1 MKATVKKS
9 LKTRTR
15 KTELPDVNSHSA
27 SHDDYSHTPVHPIKK
42 GRFIL
47 SDIVAK
53 KIPSPKASPGKVKIV
68 GKRFLSE

>member
-1 MKATVKKS
+1 MKATVKKGFNARTH
-9 LKTRTR
+9 KTG
-15 KTELPDVNSHSA
+15 LPDVDSHSA

-53 KIPSPKASPGKVKIV
+53 RIPSPKASSGKVKIV